1 MANDRDCRGRGSEAH
16 LNVAVE
22 CTSVSTSCWREQ
34 NQSSSTRGSPPTCS
48 LAARARTTS
57 KAFWLRCAAHRPD
70 RFPRATRRGPRTG
83 GMYDW
88 PKEVDDSPY
97 REMRDEMAQ
106 RYLELTAATTQPV
119 AR

>member
-1 MANDRDCRGRGSEAH
+1 MSRQMSCTTPQARRADRTDRWPMIEIVEVADPTAH

-70 RFPRATRRGPRTG
+70 RFPRA
-83 GMYDW
+83 
-88 PKEVDDSPY
+88 V
-97 REMRDEMAQ
+97 
-106 RYLELTAATTQPV
+106 LELRSEERRVGKECRYRWAPS
-119 AR
+119 